1 VAENVIAKG
10 FLPREFVNFEV
21 NWFYDRLGIE
31 VCPQSV
37 FINDVTSD
45 AINKESYFAN
55 ESVEVITDH
64 ISALYAAKIIA
75 YTKQANALVID
86 LERITEQKALFIH
99 TSAPGVTAREGP
111 GQLCERRYVQS
122 LLSLVSFPTDHVSTQ
137 N

>member
-1 VAENVIAKG
+1 VAENVISKG
-10 FLPREFVNFEV
+10 FLPTEFVNFEV

-31 VCPQSV
+31 VCPFS
-37 FINDVTSD
+37 FFLSDVTSD
-45 AINKESYFAN
+45 LMRKESYFAN

-99 TSAPGVTAREGP
+99 TSDPGVSAREGP
-111 GQLCERRYVQS
+111 GQLSERRCV
-122 LLSLVSFPTDHVSTQ
+122 
-137 N
+137 

>member
-1 VAENVIAKG
+1 M
-10 FLPREFVNFEV
+10 R
-21 NWFYDRLGIE
+21 
-31 VCPQSV
+31 
-37 FINDVTSD
+37 
-45 AINKESYFAN
+45 KESYFAN

-99 TSAPGVTAREGP
+99 TSAPGVSAREGP
-111 GQLCERRYVQS
+111 GQLCERRCVQS
-122 LLSLVSFPTDHVSTQ
+122 LLSRLSLPTDRVSTQ